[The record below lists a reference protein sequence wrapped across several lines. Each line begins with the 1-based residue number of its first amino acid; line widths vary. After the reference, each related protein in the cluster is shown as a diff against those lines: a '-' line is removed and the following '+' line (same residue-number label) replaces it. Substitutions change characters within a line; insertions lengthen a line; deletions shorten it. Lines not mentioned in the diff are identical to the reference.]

1 VWFFAAFSFDFDLH
15 KHKPKADGLNSLRK
29 NPVIRHSER
38 SEESLF
44 SPATIQEGFLASLG
58 MTELV
63 HFFAACEICATGS
76 GHWSERLLLKRAIS
90 KNL

>member
-1 VWFFAAFSFDFDLH
+1 MRAALLGGNRLFILSGSEGRSVRLFAAFSFDFDLH
-15 KHKPKADGLNSLRK
+15 KHKPKADGLNNLRK

-44 SPATIQEGFLASLG
+44 SLANIREGFLASLG

-63 HFFAACEICATGS
+63 HFSAAC
-76 GHWSERLLLKRAIS
+76 
-90 KNL
+90 